1 LPPGLHVIV
10 AACSFYP
17 AGLNMVTEKEIQSA
31 AERIWPFI
39 HRTPL
44 LYSRSLSDMSGAEV
58 YIKAENLQKTGSFK
72 VRGAFNKLRM
82 MGAGKVITAS
92 RGNHAQ
98 AVAFAA
104 GALGIHAKIVMPVNV
119 PIVKEEATRG
129 YGAEVELHGE
139 NLQQA
144 LDHARIQH
152 GFTFV
157 HPYDDEEIIAGQGT
171 VGVEILRDLEK
182 IDCVIVPVGGG
193 GLLAGIARIVKDASP
208 STQVI
213 GAQTESAAS
222 AFTSFKEKRV
232 SQRSALPTLADGI
245 AVGCVGERPFEII
258 ARYVDDMLLVSEEPI
273 AMAILFFL
281 ERTKFLVEGA
291 GAVPL
296 AALLESRERFRGKRV
311 VLVASGGNIDLNLID
326 RIIQKG
332 LLTSGRLAIFQV
344 TVDDIPGTLH
354 TIAGVIAG
362 HRGNIITVAHHR
374 LDQDLPVG
382 KTKVIFTIES
392 RTPEHLSQILK
403 DVRAVGFEV
412 T

>member
-1 LPPGLHVIV
+1 MRRAPFIRH
-10 AACSFYP
+10 SWS
-17 AGLNMVTEKEIQSA
+17 NMVTRQDIQSA
-31 AERIWPFI
+31 AERIRPFI

-44 LYSRSLSDMSGAEV
+44 LHSRSLSDMSGADV

-72 VRGAFNKLRM
+72 VRGAFNKLGIM
-82 MGAGKVITAS
+82 ETGKVIAAS

-104 GALGIHAKIVMPVNV
+104 GILGIHAKIVMPANV
-119 PIVKEEATRG
+119 PIVKEEATKG
-129 YGAEVELHGE
+129 YGAEVELYGE

-144 LDHARIQH
+144 LDHALTQH

-157 HPYDDEEIIAGQGT
+157 HPYDDDEIIAGQGT
-171 VGVEILRDLEK
+171 VGLEILEDLEN
-182 IDCVIVPVGGG
+182 IDCVIVPAGGG
-193 GLLAGIARIVKDASP
+193 GLLAGIARTVKDASP

-213 GAQTESAAS
+213 GVQTESAAS
-222 AFTSFKEKRV
+222 AFCSFKEKRI
-232 SQRSALPTLADGI
+232 SQESALPTLADGI

-258 ARYVDDMLLVSEEPI
+258 TRYVDDMLLVPEDPI
-273 AMAILFFL
+273 AMAILIFL

-296 AALLESRERFRGKRV
+296 AALLESRERFRRKRV

-332 LLTSGRLAIFQV
+332 LVTSGRLAIFGV
-344 TVDDIPGTLH
+344 TVDDVPGSLH
-354 TIAGVIAG
+354 AIAGIIAG

-374 LDQDLPVG
+374 LDQELPVG

-392 RTPEHLSQILK
+392 RTSEHLAQILK
-403 DVRAVGFEV
+403 GIRAAGFEV
-412 T
+412 K